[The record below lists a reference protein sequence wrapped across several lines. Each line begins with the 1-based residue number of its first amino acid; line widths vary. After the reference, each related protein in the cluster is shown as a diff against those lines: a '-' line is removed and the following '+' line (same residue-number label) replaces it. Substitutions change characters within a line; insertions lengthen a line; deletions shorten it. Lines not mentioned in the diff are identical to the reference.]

1 MFPLMPR
8 RIRDSRLET
17 RAGRLRL
24 RVSKKPVF
32 MSIGRGLSV
41 GYRRNRTAGTWV
53 FRQSDGK
60 GGFQTK
66 AIGSADDFDEAN
78 GEDIL
83 DFWQAQ
89 EKIKSLAQPD
99 GVRKISPL
107 KVSEAFDRYIP
118 KLRAKNARTAKDT
131 EGRVKKH
138 FLPKFGS
145 YRVIDLTQTEIGNWH
160 ASLTKSSD
168 DDEVVRRSKDSANRV
183 LSMVKAFLNDAWQDK
198 KNHIPNNDAWRN
210 VKPFKNVSRP
220 REVRYSPRQARLLIK
235 GCTDK
240 RFADLVRGSY
250 LTGARYGE
258 LNGAKIFDFDV
269 AAKTLR
275 VSGKTGSRDIILQSS
290 AVDFFKRIT
299 KDRPRDAFIFV
310 KADGERWKR
319 SEQTRPMKA
328 AIKKAKLDD
337 RGSLYALRHAYIS
350 EAIER
355 NTPLTILAKN
365 CGTSVRIIEKTYA
378 KVLRAKEQ
386 EFVERGAPS
395 LRRRRSKAQILS
407 GAPKINELSKSP
419 EDAPGRYL

>member
-1 MFPLMPR
+1 
-8 RIRDSRLET
+8 
-17 RAGRLRL
+17 
-24 RVSKKPVF
+24 

-53 FRQSDGK
+53 FPQSDGK
-60 GGFQTK
+60 GGFRTK
-66 AIGSADDFDEAN
+66 AIGLADDFDEADDQ
-78 GEDIL
+78 DIL

-118 KLRAKNARTAKDT
+118 KLRAKNPRTAKDT

-138 FLPKFGS
+138 FFPKFRS
-145 YRVIDLTQTEIGNWH
+145 HRVIDLAQTEIGNWH
-160 ASLTKSSD
+160 ASLTKTSD
-168 DDEVVRRSKDSANRV
+168 DDEVVRRSKDLADRV

-210 VKPFKNVSRP
+210 VKPFKNVSRA
-220 REVRYSPRQARLLIK
+220 REVRYSPGQARLLIEC
-235 GCTDK
+235 CTDK
-240 RFADLVRGSY
+240 NFADLVTGSY

-258 LNGAKIFDFDV
+258 LNGTKVVDFDV
-269 AAKTLR
+269 RARTLR

-290 AVDFFKRIT
+290 AIDFFKRIT
-299 KDRPRDAFIFV
+299 KGRPRERFIFV
-310 KADGERWKR
+310 KSDGEKWKR

-328 AIKKAKLDD
+328 AIKKARLDD
-337 RGSLYALRHAYIS
+337 RGSLYTLRHAYIS
-350 EAIER
+350 EAVER
-355 NTPLTILAKN
+355 NIPLTILAKN

-395 LRRRRSKAQILS
+395 LSLS
-407 GAPKINELSKSP
+407 I
-419 EDAPGRYL
+419 

>member
-1 MFPLMPR
+1 
-8 RIRDSRLET
+8 
-17 RAGRLRL
+17 
-24 RVSKKPVF
+24 VSKKPVF

-89 EKIKSLAQPD
+89 DKIKSLAQPD
-99 GVRKISPL
+99 GVRKTSPL

-145 YRVIDLTQTEIGNWH
+145 YRVIDLSQTEIGNWH

-198 KNHIPNNDAWRN
+198 KNHVPNNDAWRN
-210 VKPFKNVSRP
+210 VKPFNNVSRP
-220 REVRYSPRQARLLIK
+220 REVRYSPPQARLLIK

-275 VSGKTGSRDIILQSS
+275 VSGKTGSRNIILQSS
-290 AVDFFKRIT
+290 AVDFFKKIM

-319 SEQTRPMKA
+319 SEQARPMKA
-328 AIKKAKLDD
+328 AIKKAKLDE

-395 LRRRRSKAQILS
+395 LRRHSSQVRILS
-407 GAPKINELSKSP
+407 ARPSRKHAYASLKATG
-419 EDAPGRYL
+419 

>member
-1 MFPLMPR
+1 MPR

-24 RVSKKPVF
+24 RVSKKPIF

-41 GYRRNRTAGTWV
+41 GYRRNRTAGTWI

-78 GEDIL
+78 GETIL

-89 EKIKSLAQPD
+89 DGIKLLAQPD
-99 GVRKISPL
+99 GARKPSPL
-107 KVSEAFDRYIP
+107 TVSEAFDRYIP

-131 EGRVKKH
+131 EGRLKKH
-138 FLPKFGS
+138 FFPKFRS
-145 YRVIDLTQTEIGNWH
+145 RRVIDLTQTEIGNWH
-160 ASLTKSSD
+160 ASLTKTSD

-183 LSMVKAFLNDAWQDK
+183 LTMVKAFLNDAWQDK
-198 KNHIPNNDAWRN
+198 KNNISNNDAWRN
-210 VKPFKNVSRP
+210 VKPFRNVSRA
-220 REVRYSPRQARLLIK
+220 REVRYSPAQAQLLIAN
-235 GCTDK
+235 CDDEQ
-240 RFADLVRGSY
+240 FADLVRGAY
-250 LTGARYGE
+250 LTGGRYGE
-258 LNGAKIFDFDV
+258 LNGARIVDFDV
-269 AAKTLR
+269 PARTLR

-290 AVDFFKRIT
+290 AVNFFKKIT
-299 KDRPRDAFIFV
+299 RGRPRADFIFV
-310 KADGERWKR
+310 KSDGQRWKR
-319 SEQTRPMKA
+319 SEQARPMKA
-328 AIKKAKLDD
+328 AIKRAKLDD
-337 RGSLYALRHAYIS
+337 RGNLYALRHAYIS

-386 EFVERGAPS
+386 EFVERGAPT
-395 LRRRRSKAQILS
+395 LRRQRPVVRIVS
-407 GAPKINELSKSP
+407 GAATTVI
-419 EDAPGRYL
+419 

>member
-1 MFPLMPR
+1 
-8 RIRDSRLET
+8 
-17 RAGRLRL
+17 
-24 RVSKKPVF
+24 

-60 GGFQTK
+60 GGFRTK
-66 AIGSADDFDEAN
+66 AIGCADDFDDAD
-78 GEDIL
+78 GASVL

-99 GVRKISPL
+99 GVRKIGQL
-107 KVSEAFDRYIP
+107 TVSDAFEGYIP

-131 EGRVKKH
+131 EGRIKKH
-138 FLPKFGS
+138 FFPKFAS
-145 YRVIDLTQTEIGNWH
+145 YRVIDLTQTEVGNWH
-160 ASLTKSSD
+160 ASLAKSSD

-210 VKPFKNVSRP
+210 VKPFRNVARP
-220 REVRYSPRQARLLIK
+220 REVRYSPRQARQLIAS
-235 GCTDK
+235 CADK
-240 RFADLVRGSY
+240 HFADLVRGAY

-258 LNGAKIFDFDV
+258 LNGAKISDFDV
-269 AAKTLR
+269 AGTTLR
-275 VSGKTGSRDIILQSS
+275 VSGKTGSREIILQSS
-290 AVDFFKRIT
+290 AIDFFQRIT
-299 KDRPRDAFIFV
+299 KGRSRDAFIFT
-310 KADGERWKR
+310 KSDGERWKR
-319 SEQTRPMKA
+319 SEQTRPMKI
-328 AIKKAKLDD
+328 AIKRAKLDD

-355 NTPLTILAKN
+355 NIPLTILAKN
-365 CGTSVRIIEKTYA
+365 CGTSVRIIENTYA

-395 LRRRRSKAQILS
+395 LRRRGSRS
-407 GAPKINELSKSP
+407 GA
-419 EDAPGRYL
+419 

>member
-1 MFPLMPR
+1 
-8 RIRDSRLET
+8 
-17 RAGRLRL
+17 
-24 RVSKKPVF
+24 

-53 FRQSDGK
+53 FRQSDGR

-89 EKIKSLAQPD
+89 DKIKSLARPD
-99 GVRKISPL
+99 GVRKVSPL
-107 KVSEAFDRYIP
+107 TVSEAFDRYIP

-138 FLPKFGS
+138 FFPEFRS
-145 YRVIDLTQTEIGNWH
+145 RRVVDLTQTEISNWH
-160 ASLTKSSD
+160 ASLTKTSD
-168 DDEVVRRSKDSANRV
+168 DEEVVRRSKDSANRV
-183 LSMVKAFLNDAWQDK
+183 LSMVKAFLNDAWQDR

-210 VKPFKNVSRP
+210 VKPSKNVARA
-220 REVRYSPRQARLLIK
+220 REVRYAPAQARRLIRS
-235 GCTDK
+235 CIDEN
-240 RFADLVRGSY
+240 FADLVRGSY

-258 LNGAKIFDFDV
+258 LNGAKVVDFD
-269 AAKTLR
+269 ARARTLR

-290 AVDFFKRIT
+290 AVNFFKRIT
-299 KDRPRDAFIFV
+299 KGRPRDSFIFV
-310 KADGERWKR
+310 KANGEKWKR

-328 AIKKAKLDD
+328 AIKKAELDD
-337 RGSLYALRHAYIS
+337 RGNLYALRHAYIS
-350 EAIER
+350 EAVER
-355 NTPLTILAKN
+355 NTPLTVIAKN

-378 KVLRAKEQ
+378 KVLRAKER

-395 LRRRRSKAQILS
+395 LS
-407 GAPKINELSKSP
+407 GSV
-419 EDAPGRYL
+419 